1 MNRSDEHAEI
11 RGQLSLLVAG
21 ALDADAEVRIARHTA
36 TCPGCAAELERWQLI
51 SGGLRRL
58 PTPQPSAALFE
69 RTRAMAITQLT
80 AQAEQRRNRM
90 MLVPL
95 IIFSWA
101 VTVAGWPVFRFAT
114 GGLLSLVDVQFRQ
127 TWMLFVIFTALTWLA
142 GGSAAVL
149 LSVRRQHER
158 RLA

>member
-1 MNRSDEHAEI
+1 MRRSDEHDEI
-11 RGQLSLLVAG
+11 RKQLALYVAG
-21 ALDADAEVRIARHTA
+21 ALEAEAETSIAQHIA
-36 TCPGCAAELERWQLI
+36 TCPSCAAEFERWQLI

-69 RTRAMAITQLT
+69 RTHAMASARLA
-80 AQAEQRRNRM
+80 AQAEQRHNRM
-90 MLVPL
+90 VLIPL

-101 VTVAGWPVFRFAT
+101 VTVAGWPFFRFAT
-114 GGLLSLVDVQFRQ
+114 GGLLSVLDIQFRQ
-127 TWMLFVIFTALTWLA
+127 VWILFAVFSAITWLA

-149 LSVRRQHER
+149 LSAHHRDER